1 MLERMREKQRLPEV
15 RDFPAW
21 KDERR
26 DWFTSAEE
34 VIEEEW
40 MLAGGDHLRVVAQ
53 PLPDG
58 GLRLFLEDRTEQV
71 RLASA
76 RDTLLRVRAATFDNL
91 FEAISVFASDGRL
104 YLWNRRFLEDWELD
118 EEWLAT
124 HPRVDELVPA
134 MARKLVNP
142 TAAAQIREMVRQT
155 TNERQSASGRISMT
169 DGRHFEFAAVPLPD
183 GNALFTMVDVT
194 DSTPHRGG
202 AARARRRRWRKPTG

>member
-1 MLERMREKQRLPEV
+1 
-15 RDFPAW
+15 
-21 KDERR
+21 
-26 DWFTSAEE
+26 
-34 VIEEEW
+34 
-40 MLAGGDHLRVVAQ
+40 MLANGDHLRVVAQ

-104 YLWNRRFLEDWELD
+104 YLWNRRFCQVWDLD
-118 EEWLAT
+118 EEWLAE

-142 TAAAQIREMVRQT
+142 TAAAQIREQVRQT
-155 TNERQSASGRISMT
+155 TSKRESAGGRDLDDRRPPFRVRRGAAARRQCPVH
-169 DGRHFEFAAVPLPD
+169 DGRRDRFDA
-183 GNALFTMVDVT
+183 
-194 DSTPHRGG
+194 HRGG
-202 AARARRRRWRKPTG
+202 AARARRPRSRRPTGSRPTSSPT